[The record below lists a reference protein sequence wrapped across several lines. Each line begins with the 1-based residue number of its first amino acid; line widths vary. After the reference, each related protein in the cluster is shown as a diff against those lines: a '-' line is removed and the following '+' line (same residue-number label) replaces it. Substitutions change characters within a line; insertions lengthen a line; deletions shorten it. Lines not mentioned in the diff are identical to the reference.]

1 MRYYLNT
8 STQEKP
14 KEEGG
19 AYVEYGKKE
28 SKGLDEEGKTNA
40 LADLHTGYA
49 TQIKNKAIQYWCGK
63 VEDTKGNVID
73 KLEAGSY
80 YEEPIT
86 PAQTQAQGE

>member
-8 STQEKP
+8 STQEKS

-28 SKGLDEEGKTNA
+28 TKGVGDEGKTNA

-49 TQIKNKAIQYWCGK
+49 TMIKSSAIQYWCGK

-73 KLEAGSY
+73 RLEV
-80 YEEPIT
+80 
-86 PAQTQAQGE
+86 GEYHEANA